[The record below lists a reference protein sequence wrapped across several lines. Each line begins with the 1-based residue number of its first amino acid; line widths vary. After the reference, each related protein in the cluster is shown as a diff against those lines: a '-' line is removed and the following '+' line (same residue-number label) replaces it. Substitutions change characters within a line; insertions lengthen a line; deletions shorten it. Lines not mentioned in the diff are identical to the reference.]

1 MNQRSNT
8 DSHILVIFVILTS
21 LFLTYLFYTVKTI
34 VFYENIISS
43 NSLNVIIIASKSYS
57 FYFPYK
63 KTTEKI
69 NILFLVLF
77 IVKYIYSHCF
87 QYY

>member
-57 FYFPYK
+57 F
-63 KTTEKI
+63 
-69 NILFLVLF
+69 
-77 IVKYIYSHCF
+77 
-87 QYY
+87 